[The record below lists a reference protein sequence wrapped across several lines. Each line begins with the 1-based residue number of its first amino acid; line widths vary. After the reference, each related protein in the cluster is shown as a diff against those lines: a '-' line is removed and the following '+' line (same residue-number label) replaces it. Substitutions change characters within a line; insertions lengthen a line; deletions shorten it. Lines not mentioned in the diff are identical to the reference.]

1 MTTMTQELLA
11 EMIYP
16 EHSGGRTEVSI
27 KAMRDIIAKHDPEGF
42 NAFNPYEHMQQSL
55 LDMSINCPSKYY

>member
-1 MTTMTQELLA
+1 MTTTMTQELLA

-42 NAFNPYEHMQQSL
+42 NAFNPYEHM
-55 LDMSINCPSKYY
+55 

>member
-1 MTTMTQELLA
+1 MTTMTEELLA

-27 KAMRDIIAKHDPEGF
+27 KAIRDIIAKHDPDGF
-42 NAFNPYEHMQQSL
+42 NAFNPYEYM
-55 LDMSINCPSKYY
+55 